1 MKEINDRQV
10 GKIYKQIIYSGRNNK
25 WPIYPYDISVASFLK
40 MIHKLTLQWC
50 TALSPIKFEKYEKI
64 DIAVD
69 ITSIEVNSVVPIKD
83 EKCTYPLV

>member
-1 MKEINDRQV
+1 MANISIWYFCCQFPKNDTQIN
-10 GKIYKQIIYSGRNNK
+10 ITMMYN
-25 WPIYPYDISVASFLK
+25 F
-40 MIHKLTLQWC
+40 
-50 TALSPIKFEKYEKI
+50 SPIKFEKYEKI